1 MPTEML
7 TKPKKRAVPPA
18 PAPVK
23 VERDVAGERQIK
35 RVRRLVANAVAWG
48 VGTTAVTV
56 GWVAHEWNA
65 NGAFQRFGHE
75 GNNGDW
81 NPTLWAFIVLIWT
94 LVVGIMALR
103 VYFERPVPTERLER
117 IGRLRFHVAAW
128 LFGMVVL
135 TPLNA
140 LIEWQDNGGFER
152 FSTNSKP
159 GSWDPWT
166 LYVGGIWAAGIA
178 VFVGLPLIM
187 IKWKKE

>member
-7 TKPKKRAVPPA
+7 TKPKKQAPLAQPPA
-18 PAPVK
+18 K

-35 RVRRLVANAVAWG
+35 RMRRLVANVIAWG

-56 GWVAHEWNA
+56 AWVAHEWNA

-81 NPTLWAFIVLIWT
+81 NPTLWALVVLIWT
-94 LVVGIMALR
+94 LVVGIVALR
-103 VYFERPVPTERLER
+103 VYFERPMPTARLER
-117 IGRLRFHVAAW
+117 IGRLRFHIAAW

-152 FSTNSKP
+152 FSRNSKP
-159 GSWDPWT
+159 GSWDPWV
-166 LYVGGIWAAGIA
+166 LYVGGIWAAVIA
-178 VFVGLPLIM
+178 VFVGLPLI
-187 IKWKKE
+187 IRWKKE